1 MSETRNPTELSGTA
15 PDIVPLAWVIDEIRG
30 SLTAAA
36 EALGRFV
43 ENKQDLQPL
52 HDARSQVHQAN
63 GALQLLDLRGV
74 VLLTEAIESALRRW
88 ESDHSDCQPASVRMV
103 ETAIEAAIAFLEGLL
118 AGRPNQPIRLYPYYR
133 DLLTLARATRVHPA
147 DLVFADLSRRPA
159 FHEIA
164 AQRLTADQLRIRRV
178 RFEQGLLGFLRDPD
192 DPQARA
198 LMLDALADIE
208 FMPQRGLARSFW
220 WVVRGL
226 LEALQAREVQVDID
240 LKRVLARLNL
250 QLRRLIEGGSAVAER
265 LMTDTLYYVGR
276 ASDGVPRVAEV
287 KRLYGLDAL
296 IPHDFEVASL
306 TTVNAEA
313 LRGLRDAMTGAKTV
327 WSQLVSGNRA
337 EAARFTHEISMARD
351 AANRLNAGPL
361 ASVLG
366 AIAIAAGASP
376 AAAATSE
383 TVGLEI
389 ASALLFVD
397 LGVDALPELGTDYAA
412 RAQTMSE
419 RVAAAAAGQPPAD
432 AAPWL
437 AALARRAQDRLTMN
451 AVVSETQTTLLDIE
465 QRLDR
470 FFRNPSQRAEL
481 PSTLPLLDQVCGV
494 LSVLG
499 HDDPV
504 AGLRHVQESI
514 RALAETDP
522 ATPTPA
528 ADFQRIAQNLGAVGF
543 FVQTLSADVEQPR
556 GMFRFDSDTGL
567 FSADMALGPGS
578 SPHDDEPNES
588 WPPSESPAASASA
601 LADNVEALARRH
613 QSEVRDAALRLATA
627 PLDNAALQVLSRVL
641 VQLAAEADLL
651 DEPDL
656 KQRALRASQ
665 LLDRLRTDRQASDA
679 HAIAALFAPTAEAA
693 LTPSA
698 PMPVSQDAAD
708 RELLVIFVE
717 EAREVLGELDAQVAQ
732 LSGTPAD
739 STAMT
744 TARRAFHTLKGSSRM
759 VGLRAFGD
767 VAWGVEQCFNLWL
780 AQERPAN
787 DDLLGLAQAVA
798 TQMRDWID
806 RIADEPSFAFDAEP
820 WIEAAHRVREG
831 RSGDTVN
838 GTRNG
843 SEADAA
849 PRKTDVQMPG
859 DLGAANAADN
869 ELRDLQQ
876 LYVVEIAD
884 SGDTGLTTTVVA
896 PAADDAAS
904 TALADRQSE
913 PMPVV
918 SGTGCAPALPDPAG
932 EPGGRDDTRRIGPVE
947 ISHSLYSVFL
957 SEADE
962 AIRLLAHDI
971 AEWRFESHRPVD
983 PTTVRRAHSL
993 SGISGTVGLTPV
1005 WDIADPLDD
1014 LLQALHRVPPAA
1026 GEPALSASDFDRI
1039 EHVIERMR
1047 GMLHQFAAGL
1057 FPDSAPA
1064 EVQAVREI
1072 RTQTQARHAA
1082 YFETLAAARLE
1093 PAIELL
1099 SEPVHDSVLVTAI
1112 ESLAH
1117 TDEGV
1122 SSRPPAETEHSRE
1135 ALVAAAEHAP
1145 EFFSEVEP
1153 EAAIEALIA
1162 AESAASAADTPAATA
1177 IEPMQGDESVEAHD
1191 ASGTNDGAE
1200 VPRVNDELD
1209 ADLLPIFLAEASELM
1224 PAVSA
1229 NLRQLTASPN
1239 DRDVARDLMR
1249 HLHTIK
1255 GSARMAGA
1263 MRLGE
1268 LVHDMETRIES
1279 AMLLASV
1286 PDVIVDDLQ
1295 SQHDRVLQLYDALV
1309 QPQPAAA
1316 PTAYGATDLAAGRT
1330 ADAAPDTV
1338 GAADI
1343 GLPADP
1349 SSRPAD
1355 AASVTAAP
1363 APAPVPAAASFVR
1376 VRADVLDNLVDQVG
1390 EVSIARAKLENEL
1403 SMLKGGLTD
1412 LTDNIARLRNQ
1423 LREVE
1428 IQADAQIG
1436 ARADRLDRD
1445 SSTFD
1450 PLEYDR
1456 YTRLQELTRLLAE
1469 SVEDVAMIKGSMLK
1483 GLQLADTD
1491 LTSQSRLMREL
1502 QQQLLRV
1509 RLVPFASISDRLY
1522 RVARQAAK
1530 ELDKRVNLEIRG
1542 GATEIDRGVL
1552 ERMGG
1557 PFEHLVRNA
1566 IVHGLESPRQR
1577 AAAGKRET
1585 GELTLEIR
1593 QEGNEIIVV
1602 CADDGAGLALDRIR
1616 ARAIERGLLADDQ
1629 PVSERELMELIFTPG
1644 FSTASEV
1651 TELAGRGVGM
1661 DVVRNELA
1669 TFGGRIALST
1679 EPGRGTRFTLYL
1691 PLTLAVTQVV
1701 LATVGSRRYAL
1712 PSGMVEQVR
1721 RLKPAALGQA
1731 LRQGEVD
1738 APGIGS
1744 VVLRPLAQLL
1754 GEDVVLHQGRQAP
1767 VVVLR
1772 TGEDRLAVSADDVSS
1787 NQEVVVKQ
1795 VGAHVSRLAGILGAT
1810 ILGNGEIVLIVNPVQ
1825 LISRSPEPWQPVPAA
1840 ANTAPPATALEAVS
1854 AQERLAQSV
1863 AGAGLAR
1870 GLIMV
1875 VDDSLTVRR
1884 VTQRLLERN
1893 GYDVMLAKDGVDA
1906 LRQLQDAVPDVM
1918 LVDIEMPRMDGFD
1931 LTRNVRSAAN
1941 TREVPIIMITSRTAE
1956 KHRAVAVD
1964 LGVNEYLGKPYQED
1978 QLLGLIG
1985 DYIARR
1991 ATAH

>member
-1 MSETRNPTELSGTA
+1 
-15 PDIVPLAWVIDEIRG
+15 
-30 SLTAAA
+30 
-36 EALGRFV
+36 
-43 ENKQDLQPL
+43 
-52 HDARSQVHQAN
+52 
-63 GALQLLDLRGV
+63 
-74 VLLTEAIESALRRW
+74 
-88 ESDHSDCQPASVRMV
+88 
-103 ETAIEAAIAFLEGLL
+103 
-118 AGRPNQPIRLYPYYR
+118 
-133 DLLTLARATRVHPA
+133 
-147 DLVFADLSRRPA
+147 
-159 FHEIA
+159 
-164 AQRLTADQLRIRRV
+164 
-178 RFEQGLLGFLRDPD
+178 
-192 DPQARA
+192 
-198 LMLDALADIE
+198 
-208 FMPQRGLARSFW
+208 
-220 WVVRGL
+220 
-226 LEALQAREVQVDID
+226 
-240 LKRVLARLNL
+240 
-250 QLRRLIEGGSAVAER
+250 
-265 LMTDTLYYVGR
+265 
-276 ASDGVPRVAEV
+276 
-287 KRLYGLDAL
+287 
-296 IPHDFEVASL
+296 
-306 TTVNAEA
+306 
-313 LRGLRDAMTGAKTV
+313 
-327 WSQLVSGNRA
+327 
-337 EAARFTHEISMARD
+337 
-351 AANRLNAGPL
+351 
-361 ASVLG
+361 
-366 AIAIAAGASP
+366 
-376 AAAATSE
+376 
-383 TVGLEI
+383 
-389 ASALLFVD
+389 
-397 LGVDALPELGTDYAA
+397 
-412 RAQTMSE
+412 
-419 RVAAAAAGQPPAD
+419 
-432 AAPWL
+432 
-437 AALARRAQDRLTMN
+437 
-451 AVVSETQTTLLDIE
+451 
-465 QRLDR
+465 
-470 FFRNPSQRAEL
+470 
-481 PSTLPLLDQVCGV
+481 
-494 LSVLG
+494 
-499 HDDPV
+499 
-504 AGLRHVQESI
+504 
-514 RALAETDP
+514 
-522 ATPTPA
+522 
-528 ADFQRIAQNLGAVGF
+528 
-543 FVQTLSADVEQPR
+543 
-556 GMFRFDSDTGL
+556 
-567 FSADMALGPGS
+567 
-578 SPHDDEPNES
+578 
-588 WPPSESPAASASA
+588 
-601 LADNVEALARRH
+601 
-613 QSEVRDAALRLATA
+613 
-627 PLDNAALQVLSRVL
+627 
-641 VQLAAEADLL
+641 
-651 DEPDL
+651 
-656 KQRALRASQ
+656 
-665 LLDRLRTDRQASDA
+665 
-679 HAIAALFAPTAEAA
+679 
-693 LTPSA
+693 
-698 PMPVSQDAAD
+698 
-708 RELLVIFVE
+708 
-717 EAREVLGELDAQVAQ
+717 
-732 LSGTPAD
+732 
-739 STAMT
+739 
-744 TARRAFHTLKGSSRM
+744 
-759 VGLRAFGD
+759 
-767 VAWGVEQCFNLWL
+767 
-780 AQERPAN
+780 
-787 DDLLGLAQAVA
+787 
-798 TQMRDWID
+798 
-806 RIADEPSFAFDAEP
+806 
-820 WIEAAHRVREG
+820 
-831 RSGDTVN
+831 
-838 GTRNG
+838 
-843 SEADAA
+843 
-849 PRKTDVQMPG
+849 
-859 DLGAANAADN
+859 
-869 ELRDLQQ
+869 
-876 LYVVEIAD
+876 
-884 SGDTGLTTTVVA
+884 
-896 PAADDAAS
+896 
-904 TALADRQSE
+904 
-913 PMPVV
+913 
-918 SGTGCAPALPDPAG
+918 
-932 EPGGRDDTRRIGPVE
+932 
-947 ISHSLYSVFL
+947 
-957 SEADE
+957 
-962 AIRLLAHDI
+962 
-971 AEWRFESHRPVD
+971 
-983 PTTVRRAHSL
+983 
-993 SGISGTVGLTPV
+993 
-1005 WDIADPLDD
+1005 
-1014 LLQALHRVPPAA
+1014 
-1026 GEPALSASDFDRI
+1026 
-1039 EHVIERMR
+1039 
-1047 GMLHQFAAGL
+1047 
-1057 FPDSAPA
+1057 
-1064 EVQAVREI
+1064 
-1072 RTQTQARHAA
+1072 
-1082 YFETLAAARLE
+1082 
-1093 PAIELL
+1093 
-1099 SEPVHDSVLVTAI
+1099 
-1112 ESLAH
+1112 
-1117 TDEGV
+1117 
-1122 SSRPPAETEHSRE
+1122 
-1135 ALVAAAEHAP
+1135 
-1145 EFFSEVEP
+1145 
-1153 EAAIEALIA
+1153 
-1162 AESAASAADTPAATA
+1162 
-1177 IEPMQGDESVEAHD
+1177 
-1191 ASGTNDGAE
+1191 
-1200 VPRVNDELD
+1200 
-1209 ADLLPIFLAEASELM
+1209 
-1224 PAVSA
+1224 
-1229 NLRQLTASPN
+1229 
-1239 DRDVARDLMR
+1239 
-1249 HLHTIK
+1249 
-1255 GSARMAGA
+1255 
-1263 MRLGE
+1263 
-1268 LVHDMETRIES
+1268 
-1279 AMLLASV
+1279 
-1286 PDVIVDDLQ
+1286 
-1295 SQHDRVLQLYDALV
+1295 
-1309 QPQPAAA
+1309 
-1316 PTAYGATDLAAGRT
+1316 
-1330 ADAAPDTV
+1330 
-1338 GAADI
+1338 
-1343 GLPADP
+1343 
-1349 SSRPAD
+1349 
-1355 AASVTAAP
+1355 
-1363 APAPVPAAASFVR
+1363 VR

-1616 ARAIERGLLADDQ
+1616 ARAIDRGLRADDQ